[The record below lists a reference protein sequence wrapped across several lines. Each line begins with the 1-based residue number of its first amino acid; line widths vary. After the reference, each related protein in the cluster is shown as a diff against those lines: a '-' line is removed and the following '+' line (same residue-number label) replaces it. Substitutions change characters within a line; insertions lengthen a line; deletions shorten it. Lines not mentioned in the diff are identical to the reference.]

1 MKNKLNL
8 PHHQKVVI
16 KMLNNYT
23 ITIGFMLKEPELEEN
38 EDKEKVCIFSL
49 VTQDHGKT
57 KEVPCM
63 ATGKQC
69 DTLMIYG
76 QKGSFWAVGG
86 VLFEFST
93 NSSTKKKTTLKC
105 LELELLKKV
114 EVPGIGIEEFV
125 GKYQPKEIIKRAKE
139 RRDGNNN

>member
-1 MKNKLNL
+1 
-8 PHHQKVVI
+8 
-16 KMLNNYT
+16 MLNNYT

-38 EDKEKVCIFSL
+38 ESKEKVCIFSL

-63 ATGKQC
+63 ATGKTC
-69 DTLMIYG
+69 DTLLVYG

-86 VLFEFST
+86 IFYEFVAD
-93 NSSTKKKTTLKC
+93 NSKKKKTTLKC
-105 LELELLKKV
+105 LEIELLKKP

-125 GKYQPKEIIKRAKE
+125 GKYAPKEIIKRARE
-139 RRDGNNN
+139 RREKSNAAQKTSS